1 MKPKPILIASSLA
14 ANAVLIA
21 VFFLKPHGN
30 LSATTAVKPP
40 PALTSRSEHIAPD
53 KAAWTKLTAGDDT
66 AFVARL
72 RTEGFPLYVIAALVR
87 AHISAKYAD
96 ALRALASR
104 DAEAPYWRTEPW
116 SYDFNPETRAERR
129 ALHRRIRD
137 ESRQLLGTDIDLIES
152 DYARGERIRNFGPI
166 PQAKVSAIEAI
177 QRDYSELSAQIR
189 DAMKGVALAEDR
201 EKLVFLEKEKRSD
214 LAQLLTSGELAEY
227 DKRNSPAATSLRN
240 QMRYFDAS
248 EEEFL
253 KLYEQQKAFDERYGR
268 DNLSGVQADRRRDA
282 EKALKAQFEA
292 TLGPERFAEYQI
304 TTDGNFSSTRY
315 FVLEAGL
322 PIETAKNLVAAQRE
336 LTQRANTT
344 RSSTTLT
351 REQQTSDMLAL
362 EKEAETK
369 VSTLVGTD
377 KLKNY
382 KTNAGQWM
390 SKLSPSAKTPT
401 AR

>member
-1 MKPKPILIASSLA
+1 LA

-21 VFFLKPHGN
+21 IVLLKPHGN
-30 LSATTAVKPP
+30 LSATTTVKPL
-40 PALTSRSEHIAPD
+40 PALAPQSEHIALD
-53 KAAWTKLTAGDDT
+53 KAAWDKLAAGNDT

-72 RTEGFPLYVIAALVR
+72 RTEGFPLHVIAALVH
-87 AHISAKYAD
+87 AHISSKYAD

-129 ALHRRIRD
+129 ALYRKIAD
-137 ESRQLLGTDIDLIES
+137 EYRQLLGTDIDLIES

-177 QRDYSELSAQIR
+177 QRDYSELSSQIR

-201 EKLVFLEKEKRSD
+201 EKLAFLEKEKRSD
-214 LAQLLTSGELAEY
+214 LAQLLTPDELAEY

-253 KLYEQQKAFDERYGR
+253 KLYEQQKAFDARYGR
-268 DNLSGVQADRRRDA
+268 DNLSGVQADRRREA
-282 EKALKAQFEA
+282 EKELKMQFEA
-292 TLGPERFAEYQI
+292 ALGPERYAEYQI

-315 FVLEAGL
+315 FILDAGL
-322 PIETAKNLVAAQRE
+322 PIETAKSLVAVQRE
-336 LTQRANTT
+336 LTQRANAT

-351 REQQTSDMLAL
+351 REQQTSELAAL
-362 EKEAETK
+362 EKEAEAK
-369 VSTLVGTD
+369 VSSLVSAD

-382 KTNAGQWM
+382 KSNAGQWM
-390 SKLSPSAKTPT
+390 TKLSPSVKLPTP
-401 AR
+401 R